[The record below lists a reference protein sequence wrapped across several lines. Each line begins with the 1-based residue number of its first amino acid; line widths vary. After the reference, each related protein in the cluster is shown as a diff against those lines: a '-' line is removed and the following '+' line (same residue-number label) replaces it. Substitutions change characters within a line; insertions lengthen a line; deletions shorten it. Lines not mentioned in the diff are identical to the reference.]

1 MPIMPN
7 KRQIKA
13 AKTATKM
20 TKADKS
26 TMKTAGIRRA
36 VINAKAAKEVQGGS
50 SKVSSGVRTKM
61 DSALGKLRNPTPGSA
76 GTKKGA
82 GKVELKTYQ
91 KASSKI
97 MKAQDKLA
105 KAKKK

>member
-13 AKTATKM
+13 AKTDKKM
-20 TKADKS
+20 TKTDKA
-26 TMKTAGIRRA
+26 TMKAAGTRRA

-50 SKVSSGVRTKM
+50 SKVSAGVSSKM
-61 DSALGKLRNPTPGSA
+61 DAALGKLRNPVPGTA

-82 GKVELKTYQ
+82 TKAELKAYQ
-91 KASSKI
+91 KSSSKI
-97 MKAQDKLA
+97 SKAQDKLA
-105 KAKKK
+105 KAKQK